1 MDKVIKVILLT
12 NGERL
17 ISEIVEIGA
26 DVGEPDCRL
35 INPVILKT
43 TEEKITVEEGKVLLS
58 RWMQSFT
65 QNTEFMISSDK
76 ILTIADPSANILE
89 KYMGLVS
96 KK

>member
-17 ISEIVEIGA
+17 VSEIVEIGA

-43 TEEKITVEEGKVLLS
+43 TEEKITGKKVKFFS
-58 RWMQSFT
+58 VV
-65 QNTEFMISSDK
+65 
-76 ILTIADPSANILE
+76 
-89 KYMGLVS
+89 G
-96 KK
+96 